1 MNKPIP
7 YLFENVVI
15 SSPLTEIMTE
25 NGATTG
31 RAKVRVFTKYANRN
45 GSYITEEFANHLIES
60 AVLQHC
66 PIVGF
71 FDPETETWA
80 GHTGPTLACGY
91 GYVEDFLGW
100 EPFEDTD
107 GITRDYAVFSV
118 VLHTNYFKEAN
129 LIVGKNQSM
138 ELDPETIDGDWAV
151 IDGEEYYVYT
161 KGEMLGFC
169 VIGDNEPC
177 FSASVFFNKEETK
190 FERFSS
196 LLFELRTK
204 VEETTNLKKEGGDE
218 EMEDNMNFEAVQ
230 QELEELKASYAA
242 LETELLN
249 TQAELEQAKIELE
262 DFKKR
267 KSTCEADLE
276 AVKQE
281 NANYQAELEEVK
293 ANYEE
298 LKSQYDEAMAQISN
312 YQEMENKIE
321 EDKKDSLINSY
332 EKVLD
337 EEEIKGIKESK
348 KDFTYSELESK
359 LAITFSR
366 KQLEKNNLHIP
377 LVEEE
382 ESAFAKLMK
391 KYKK

>member
-1 MNKPIP
+1 
-7 YLFENVVI
+7 
-15 SSPLTEIMTE
+15 
-25 NGATTG
+25 
-31 RAKVRVFTKYANRN
+31 
-45 GSYITEEFANHLIES
+45 
-60 AVLQHC
+60 
-66 PIVGF
+66 
-71 FDPETETWA
+71 
-80 GHTGPTLACGY
+80 
-91 GYVEDFLGW
+91 
-100 EPFEDTD
+100 
-107 GITRDYAVFSV
+107 
-118 VLHTNYFKEAN
+118 
-129 LIVGKNQSM
+129 M

-204 VEETTNLKKEGGDE
+204 VEETTNFKKEGGDE
-218 EMEDNMNFEAVQ
+218 EMEDNMNFEAIQ

-242 LETELLN
+242 LETELSN
-249 TQAELEQAKIELE
+249 TQAELEQAKVDLE
-262 DFKKR
+262 DFKKK

-276 AVKQE
+276 AAKQE

-298 LKSQYDEAMAQISN
+298 LKSQYDEAMTQISN

-359 LAITFSR
+359 LAVTFSR